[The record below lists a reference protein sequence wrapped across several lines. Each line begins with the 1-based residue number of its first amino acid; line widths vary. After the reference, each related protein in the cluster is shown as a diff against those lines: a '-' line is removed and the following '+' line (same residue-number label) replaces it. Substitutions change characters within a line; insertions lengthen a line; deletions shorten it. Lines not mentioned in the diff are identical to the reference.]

1 MTSIPP
7 LTAPLN
13 RWHPWASP
21 QRRTVLASLVLL
33 IATIALY
40 YPVSYYP
47 FINFDDDVY
56 VTRNLQVQKG
66 LTWST
71 VEWAF
76 RSTYVA
82 DNWHPLTWMSHALDC
97 QMFEGNAGGHH
108 AMNLAFHTLNVL
120 LLFWVLYRATGST
133 ERSFMVAA
141 LFAIHPINVESVV
154 WISERKN
161 LLSMLFFLLALG
173 AYRWYASQPGLRRYL
188 LVALLYCLGL
198 LAKPQVITLPFVLLL
213 WDYWPLGRFALCP
226 SPSAFR
232 QKYTPG
238 ASDEIQPAK
247 DGPRSS
253 AEERKA
259 KSEERFLRLLL
270 EKLPLLALSAA
281 SAAVTMRLQSAG
293 GAVVEYALP
302 LRLGNAVFSY
312 VRYLAKAVWP
322 SRLTILYPYPVN
334 GLGIWKVSAA
344 LVFLVAISA
353 IVIEKRN
360 RGYLPV
366 GWFWFLGTLVPMIGL
381 VQVGPQAIADRY
393 AYLSFVGLFIMVCW
407 GAADWFQQVRWSPN
421 ILRAGSVAVLLVLS
435 AITYR
440 QIGYWRDSMTLWSH
454 ALQVTNDNWVADD
467 KTGELL
473 IAQGKVEEG
482 MPYFYRAVALAP
494 DDPFTNLTIG
504 SYEQK
509 QGKLRQ
515 AIERYKKVINVAHTS
530 PVIKLQA
537 FNSMCYAYRGLGDTG
552 HADRCFE
559 VVDRMRVYK

>member
-1 MTSIPP
+1 
-7 LTAPLN
+7 
-13 RWHPWASP
+13 
-21 QRRTVLASLVLL
+21 
-33 IATIALY
+33 
-40 YPVSYYP
+40 
-47 FINFDDDVY
+47 
-56 VTRNLQVQKG
+56 
-66 LTWST
+66 LTW
-71 VEWAF
+71 
-76 RSTYVA
+76 
-82 DNWHPLTWMSHALDC
+82 LSHALDC
-97 QMFEGNAGGHH
+97 QIFEGNAGGHH

-120 LLFWVLYRATGST
+120 LLFWVLRRATGSS

-198 LAKPQVITLPFVLLL
+198 MAKPQVITLPFVLLL
-213 WDYWPLGRFALCP
+213 WDYWPLGRLALRP
-226 SPSAFR
+226 SPSALR
-232 QKYTPG
+232 QNSLG
-238 ASDEIQPAK
+238 EITGEKRTAN
-247 DGPRSS
+247 R
-253 AEERKA
+253 EWRW
-259 KSEERFLRLLL
+259 LLL

-281 SAAVTMRLQSAG
+281 SAAVTMRLQAAG

-302 LRLGNAVFSY
+302 LRLGNAIFSY
-312 VRYLAKAVWP
+312 VRYLAKAAWP
-322 SRLTILYPYPVN
+322 SRLTILYPYPVS
-334 GLGIWKVSAA
+334 GIGIWKVSAA

-407 GAADWFQQVRWSPN
+407 GVADWFQQVRWSPN

-435 AITYR
+435 AVTYR

-467 KTGELL
+467 KKGELL

-509 QGKLRQ
+509 QGRLRE
-515 AIERYKKVINVAHTS
+515 AIERYKKVINVARTS
-530 PVIKLQA
+530 RVIKLQA

-552 HADRCFE
+552 HADKCFE
-559 VVDRMRVYK
+559 VVDRMQVYK

>member
-1 MTSIPP
+1 MTSITPI
-7 LTAPLN
+7 TAPHN
-13 RWHPWASP
+13 RWRYWSSP
-21 QRRTVLASLVLL
+21 ERGTVLASLVLL

-56 VTRNLQVQKG
+56 VTRNPQVQKG

-71 VEWAF
+71 TEWAL

-82 DNWHPLTWMSHALDC
+82 DNWHPLTWLSHALDC
-97 QMFEGNAGGHH
+97 QIFEGNAGGHH

-120 LLFWVLYRATGST
+120 LLFWVLYRATGFT
-133 ERSFMVAA
+133 ARSFMVAA

-161 LLSMLFFLLALG
+161 VLSMLFFLLALG
-173 AYRWYASQPGLRRYL
+173 AYRWYASRPGLRRYL
-188 LVALLYCLGL
+188 LVALLFCLGL
-198 LAKPQVITLPFVLLL
+198 MAKPQVITLPFVLLL
-213 WDYWPLGRFALCP
+213 WDYWPLGRLALRP
-226 SPSAFR
+226 S
-232 QKYTPG
+232 
-238 ASDEIQPAK
+238 
-247 DGPRSS
+247 SS
-253 AEERKA
+253 ALRQNSSGEISGEQRTA
-259 KSEERFLRLLL
+259 NSEWRPSGEWRWLLL

-281 SAAVTMRLQSAG
+281 SAAVTMRLQAAG
-293 GAVVEYALP
+293 GAVVEHAFP
-302 LRLGNAVFSY
+302 LRLGNAIFAY

-322 SRLTILYPYPVN
+322 SRLTILYPYPVS
-334 GLGIWKVSAA
+334 GIGIWKVSAA

-421 ILRAGSVAVLLVLS
+421 ILRAGSVAVLLVFS

-467 KTGELL
+467 KKGELL

-509 QGKLRQ
+509 QGRLRE

-530 PVIKLQA
+530 RAIKLQA

-552 HADRCFE
+552 HADKCFE
-559 VVDRMRVYK
+559 VVDRMQVYK

>member
-1 MTSIPP
+1 VTSIAPI
-7 LTAPLN
+7 TAPQN
-13 RWHPWASP
+13 RLRPWSSP
-21 QRRTVLASLVLL
+21 ERGTVLASLVLL

-56 VTRNLQVQKG
+56 ITRNPQVQKG

-71 VEWAF
+71 AEWAF

-82 DNWHPLTWMSHALDC
+82 DNWHPLTWLSHALDC
-97 QMFEGNAGGHH
+97 QIFEGNAGGHH

-120 LLFWVLYRATGST
+120 LLFWVLRTAPQGLT

-161 LLSMLFFLLALG
+161 VLSMLFFLLALG

-198 LAKPQVITLPFVLLL
+198 MAKPQVITLPFVLLL
-213 WDYWPLGRFALCP
+213 WDYWPLGRLALRP
-226 SPSAFR
+226 S
-232 QKYTPG
+232 
-238 ASDEIQPAK
+238 
-247 DGPRSS
+247 SS
-253 AEERKA
+253 ALRQNSSGEISGEKRTA
-259 KSEERFLRLLL
+259 NSEWRWLLL

-281 SAAVTMRLQSAG
+281 SAAVTMRLQAAG

-302 LRLGNAVFSY
+302 LRLGNAIFSY
-312 VRYLAKAVWP
+312 VRYLAKAAWP
-322 SRLTILYPYPVN
+322 SRLTILYPYPVS
-334 GLGIWKVSAA
+334 GIGIWKVSAA

-407 GAADWFQQVRWSPN
+407 GVADWFQQVRWSPN

-435 AITYR
+435 AVTYR

-467 KTGELL
+467 KKGELL

-509 QGKLRQ
+509 QGRLRE

-530 PVIKLQA
+530 RVIKLQA

-552 HADRCFE
+552 HADKCFE
-559 VVDRMRVYK
+559 VVDRMQVYK

>member
-1 MTSIPP
+1 MTSIAPI
-7 LTAPLN
+7 TARQSRL
-13 RWHPWASP
+13 RPWSSP
-21 QRRTVLASLVLL
+21 ERGTVLASLVLL

-71 VEWAF
+71 TQWAF

-82 DNWHPLTWMSHALDC
+82 DNWHPLTWLSHALDC
-97 QMFEGNAGGHH
+97 QIFDGNAGGHH

-120 LLFWVLYRATGST
+120 LLFWVLYRATGSK

-161 LLSMLFFLLALG
+161 VLSMLFFLLALG
-173 AYRWYASQPGLRRYL
+173 AYRWYASRPGLRRYL
-188 LVALLYCLGL
+188 LVAFLYCLGL
-198 LAKPQVITLPFVLLL
+198 MAKPQVITLPFVLLL
-213 WDYWPLGRFALCP
+213 WDYWPLKRMSCAGGMSALGEGKDP
-226 SPSAFR
+226 SFPSRNFS
-232 QKYTPG
+232 G
-238 ASDEIQPAK
+238 
-247 DGPRSS
+247 
-253 AEERKA
+253 
-259 KSEERFLRLLL
+259 LLL
-270 EKLPLLALSAA
+270 EKVPLLALSAA
-281 SAAVTMRLQSAG
+281 SAVLTMRLQAAG

-302 LRLGNAVFSY
+302 LRLGNAIFSY
-312 VRYLAKAVWP
+312 IRYLAKAAWP
-322 SRLTILYPYPVN
+322 TRLTIMYPYPMS
-334 GLGIWKVSAA
+334 GIGIWKVSAA
-344 LVFLVAISA
+344 LLFLVAISA

-381 VQVGPQAIADRY
+381 VQVGVQAIADRY

-421 ILRAGSVAVLLVLS
+421 ILRAGSVAVLLLLS
-435 AITYR
+435 AVTYR

-467 KTGELL
+467 KMGELL
-473 IAQGKVEEG
+473 VAQGKVEEG

-494 DDPFTNLTIG
+494 DDSFTNLAIG

-509 QGKLRQ
+509 QGKLRD

-530 PVIKLQA
+530 PVIKLKA
-537 FNSMCYAYRGLGDTG
+537 FTSMCYAYRGLGDAG
-552 HADRCFE
+552 HADKCFE

>member
-1 MTSIPP
+1 
-7 LTAPLN
+7 
-13 RWHPWASP
+13 
-21 QRRTVLASLVLL
+21 
-33 IATIALY
+33 
-40 YPVSYYP
+40 
-47 FINFDDDVY
+47 
-56 VTRNLQVQKG
+56 
-66 LTWST
+66 LTW
-71 VEWAF
+71 
-76 RSTYVA
+76 
-82 DNWHPLTWMSHALDC
+82 LSHALDC
-97 QMFEGNAGGHH
+97 QIFEGNAGGHH

-120 LLFWVLYRATGST
+120 LLFWVLRRATGSS

-161 LLSMLFFLLALG
+161 VLSMLFFLLALG

-198 LAKPQVITLPFVLLL
+198 MAKPQVITLPFVLLL
-213 WDYWPLGRFALCP
+213 WDYWPLGRLALRP
-226 SPSAFR
+226 SPSALR
-232 QKYTPG
+232 RNSSG
-238 ASDEIQPAK
+238 EISGEKRTAN
-247 DGPRSS
+247 
-253 AEERKA
+253 
-259 KSEERFLRLLL
+259 SEWRWLLL

-281 SAAVTMRLQSAG
+281 SAAVTMRLQAAG

-302 LRLGNAVFSY
+302 LRLGNAIFSY
-312 VRYLAKAVWP
+312 VRYLAKAAWP
-322 SRLTILYPYPVN
+322 SRLTILYPYPVS
-334 GLGIWKVSAA
+334 GIGIWKVSAA

-407 GAADWFQQVRWSPN
+407 GVADWFQQVRWSPN

-435 AITYR
+435 AVTYR

-467 KTGELL
+467 KKGELL

-509 QGKLRQ
+509 QGRLRE
-515 AIERYKKVINVAHTS
+515 AIERYKKVINVARTS
-530 PVIKLQA
+530 RVIKLQA

-552 HADRCFE
+552 HADKCFE
-559 VVDRMRVYK
+559 VVDRMQVYK

>member
-1 MTSIPP
+1 MTSIAPI
-7 LTAPLN
+7 TAPQN
-13 RWHPWASP
+13 RLRPWSSP
-21 QRRTVLASLVLL
+21 ERGTVLASLVLL

-56 VTRNLQVQKG
+56 ITRNPQVQKG

-71 VEWAF
+71 AEWAF

-82 DNWHPLTWMSHALDC
+82 DNWHPLTWLSHALDC
-97 QMFEGNAGGHH
+97 QIFEGNAGGHH

-120 LLFWVLYRATGST
+120 LLFWVLRRATGSS

-198 LAKPQVITLPFVLLL
+198 MAKPQVITLPFVLLL
-213 WDYWPLGRFALCP
+213 WDYWPLGRLALRP
-226 SPSAFR
+226 SPSALR
-232 QKYTPG
+232 RNSSG
-238 ASDEIQPAK
+238 EISGEKRTAN
-247 DGPRSS
+247 
-253 AEERKA
+253 
-259 KSEERFLRLLL
+259 SEWRWLLL

-281 SAAVTMRLQSAG
+281 SAAVTMRLQAAG

-302 LRLGNAVFSY
+302 LRLGNAIFSY
-312 VRYLAKAVWP
+312 VRYLAKAAWP
-322 SRLTILYPYPVN
+322 SRLTILYPYPVS
-334 GLGIWKVSAA
+334 GIGIWKVSAA

-407 GAADWFQQVRWSPN
+407 GVADWFQQVRWSPN

-435 AITYR
+435 AVTYR

-467 KTGELL
+467 KKGELL

-509 QGKLRQ
+509 QGRLRE
-515 AIERYKKVINVAHTS
+515 AIERYKKVINVARTS
-530 PVIKLQA
+530 RVIKLQA

-552 HADRCFE
+552 HADKCFE
-559 VVDRMRVYK
+559 VVDRMQVYK

>member
-1 MTSIPP
+1 MTSIAPI
-7 LTAPLN
+7 TAPQN
-13 RWHPWASP
+13 RLRPWSSP
-21 QRRTVLASLVLL
+21 ERGTVLASLVLL

-56 VTRNLQVQKG
+56 ITRNPQVQKG

-71 VEWAF
+71 AEWAF

-82 DNWHPLTWMSHALDC
+82 DNWHPLTWLSHALDC
-97 QMFEGNAGGHH
+97 QIFEGNAGGHH

-120 LLFWVLYRATGST
+120 LLFWVLRRATGSS

-161 LLSMLFFLLALG
+161 VLSMLFFLLALG

-198 LAKPQVITLPFVLLL
+198 MAKPQVITLPFVLLL
-213 WDYWPLGRFALCP
+213 WDYWPLGRLALRP
-226 SPSAFR
+226 SPSALR
-232 QKYTPG
+232 RNSSG
-238 ASDEIQPAK
+238 EISGEKRTAN
-247 DGPRSS
+247 
-253 AEERKA
+253 
-259 KSEERFLRLLL
+259 SEWRWLLL

-281 SAAVTMRLQSAG
+281 SAAVTMRLQAAG

-302 LRLGNAVFSY
+302 LRLGNAIFSY
-312 VRYLAKAVWP
+312 VRYLAKAAWP
-322 SRLTILYPYPVN
+322 SRLTILYPYPVS
-334 GLGIWKVSAA
+334 GIGIWKVSAA

-407 GAADWFQQVRWSPN
+407 GVADWFQQVRWSPN

-435 AITYR
+435 AVTYR

-467 KTGELL
+467 KKGELL

-509 QGKLRQ
+509 QGRLRE

-530 PVIKLQA
+530 RAIKLQA

-552 HADRCFE
+552 HADKCFE
-559 VVDRMRVYK
+559 VVDRMQAYK

>member
-7 LTAPLN
+7 IIAPHN
-13 RWHPWASP
+13 RW
-21 QRRTVLASLVLL
+21 RRWSLPERGTVLASLVLL

-71 VEWAF
+71 TEWAF

-82 DNWHPLTWMSHALDC
+82 DNWHPLTWLSHALDC
-97 QMFEGNAGGHH
+97 QIFGGNSGGHH
-108 AMNLAFHTLNVL
+108 AMNLAIHALNVL
-120 LLFWVLYRATGST
+120 LLFWVLYRATGFK

-161 LLSMLFFLLALG
+161 VLSMLFFLLALG
-173 AYRWYASQPGLRRYL
+173 AYRWYASQPGVRRYL

-198 LAKPQVITLPFVLLL
+198 MAKPQVITLPFVLLL
-213 WDYWPLGRFALCP
+213 WDYWPLGRLALRP
-226 SPSAFR
+226 SSSALR
-232 QKYTPG
+232 QN
-238 ASDEIQPAK
+238 SLDEI
-247 DGPRSS
+247 S
-253 AEERKA
+253 AEKRITN
-259 KSEERFLRLLL
+259 SEERPSGGQPRTNSERWLLL
-270 EKLPLLALSAA
+270 EKLPLLVLSAA
-281 SAAVTMRLQSAG
+281 SAVLTMRLQAAG
-293 GAVVEYALP
+293 GAVVGYALP
-302 LRLGNAVFSY
+302 LRLGNAIFSY

-322 SRLTILYPYPVN
+322 SRLTILYPYPMN
-334 GLGIWKVSAA
+334 GIAVWKVSLA

-353 IVIEKRN
+353 LVIEKRN

-381 VQVGPQAIADRY
+381 VQVGVQAIADRY

-407 GAADWFQQVRWSPN
+407 GMADWFQQVQWSPN
-421 ILRAGSVAVLLVLS
+421 ILRAGSAATLLLLS
-435 AITYR
+435 AVTYR
-440 QIGYWRDSMTLWSH
+440 QVGYWRDSMTLWSH

-473 IAQGKVEEG
+473 VAQGKVEEG
-482 MPYFYRAVALAP
+482 MPYFYRAVVLVP
-494 DDPFTNLTIG
+494 DDAFANLAIG

-509 QGKLRQ
+509 QGKLRE
-515 AIERYKKVINVAHTS
+515 AIERYKKVINVARTS
-530 PVIKLQA
+530 PVIKLEA

-552 HADRCFE
+552 HADKCFA
-559 VVDRMRVYK
+559 VIDRMRVYK

>member
-1 MTSIPP
+1 MTSIAPI
-7 LTAPLN
+7 TAPQN
-13 RWHPWASP
+13 RLRPWSSP
-21 QRRTVLASLVLL
+21 ERGTVLASLVLL

-56 VTRNLQVQKG
+56 ITRNPQVQKG

-71 VEWAF
+71 AEWAF

-82 DNWHPLTWMSHALDC
+82 DNWHPLTWLSHALDC
-97 QMFEGNAGGHH
+97 QIFEGNAGGHH

-120 LLFWVLYRATGST
+120 LLFWVLRRATGSS

-161 LLSMLFFLLALG
+161 VLSMLFFLLALG

-198 LAKPQVITLPFVLLL
+198 MAKPQVITLPFVLLL
-213 WDYWPLGRFALCP
+213 WDYWPLGRLALRP
-226 SPSAFR
+226 S
-232 QKYTPG
+232 
-238 ASDEIQPAK
+238 
-247 DGPRSS
+247 SS
-253 AEERKA
+253 ALRQNSSGEISGEQRTA
-259 KSEERFLRLLL
+259 NSEWRPSGEWRWLLL

-281 SAAVTMRLQSAG
+281 SAAVTMRLQAAG

-302 LRLGNAVFSY
+302 LRLGNAIFSY
-312 VRYLAKAVWP
+312 VRYLAKAAWP
-322 SRLTILYPYPVN
+322 SRLTILYPYPVS
-334 GLGIWKVSAA
+334 GIGIWKVSAA

-407 GAADWFQQVRWSPN
+407 GVADWFQQVRWSPN

-435 AITYR
+435 AVTYR

-467 KTGELL
+467 KKGELL

-509 QGKLRQ
+509 QGRLRE
-515 AIERYKKVINVAHTS
+515 AIERYKKVINVARTS
-530 PVIKLQA
+530 RVIKLQA

-552 HADRCFE
+552 HADKCFE
-559 VVDRMRVYK
+559 VVDRMQAYK